1 MSPSQTLY
9 SEQLSGTPFNS
20 TDSMIN
26 STSTLTVA
34 PPTCIP
40 IDEWDDDDDNEES
53 EDEGQ
58 IKTEVDPDLE
68 DDDNAVSDDDKD
80 ESEEEEDDVFEQ
92 YLFGEDDEQ

>member
-1 MSPSQTLY
+1 MH
-9 SEQLSGTPFNS
+9 
-20 TDSMIN
+20 TDRW
-26 STSTLTVA
+26 VG
-34 PPTCIP
+34 
-40 IDEWDDDDDNEES
+40 WNEES